1 MLKIENCKMNIDS
14 EFKEKFLNGINDFK
28 DIGISQI
35 TIRNAISL
43 CSSIF
48 YQSNV
53 EFTFV
58 FVNTL
63 QNDDGDDVITL
74 NFSTAN
80 PDPERIEFEI
90 SESNYVKFSY
100 VRYKTDCQYTKS
112 IFVSD
117 FSKIPT
123 EVEFMFKRK

>member
-1 MLKIENCKMNIDS
+1 MVIDS
-14 EFKEKFLNGINDFK
+14 EFKENLLNEINDFK
-28 DIGISQI
+28 NIGISQ
-35 TIRNAISL
+35 TIIKNAISL

-48 YQSNV
+48 YQSNT
-53 EFTFV
+53 EITFV
-58 FVNTL
+58 FVGTL
-63 QNDDGDDVITL
+63 QNDDGDDIITL
-74 NFSTAN
+74 NFSTSS

-117 FSKIPT
+117 FNKIPA
-123 EVEFMFKRK
+123 EVEFMFKCK

>member
-1 MLKIENCKMNIDS
+1 MIVIDS
-14 EFKEKFLNGINDFK
+14 KFKENFLNEINDFK
-28 DIGISQI
+28 GVGISQT
-35 TIRNAISL
+35 TIKNAISL

-48 YQSNV
+48 YQSNT
-53 EFTFV
+53 EITSV
-58 FVNTL
+58 FVGTL
-63 QNDDGDDVITL
+63 QNDDGDDIITL
-74 NFSTAN
+74 TFSTSN
-80 PDPERIEFEI
+80 PDPERIGFEV

-117 FSKIPT
+117 FNKIPT

>member
-1 MLKIENCKMNIDS
+1 MIVIDS
-14 EFKEKFLNGINDFK
+14 EFKENFLNEINDLK
-28 DIGISQI
+28 DVGISQT
-35 TIRNAISL
+35 TIKNAISL

-48 YQSNV
+48 YQSNT
-53 EFTFV
+53 EITSV
-58 FVNTL
+58 FVGTL

-74 NFSTAN
+74 TFSTSN
-80 PDPERIEFEI
+80 PDPERIGFEV

-112 IFVSD
+112 ILVSD
-117 FSKIPT
+117 FNKIPT

>member
-1 MLKIENCKMNIDS
+1 MIVIDS
-14 EFKEKFLNGINDFK
+14 EFKENFLNEINDLK
-28 DIGISQI
+28 DVGISQT
-35 TIRNAISL
+35 TIKNAISL

-48 YQSNV
+48 YQSNT
-53 EFTFV
+53 EITSV
-58 FVNTL
+58 FVGTL

-74 NFSTAN
+74 TFSTSN
-80 PDPERIEFEI
+80 PDPERIGFEV

-117 FSKIPT
+117 FNKIPT

>member
-14 EFKEKFLNGINDFK
+14 EFKEKFLNEINDFK

-100 VRYKTDCQYTKS
+100 VKYKTDCQYTKS

>member
-1 MLKIENCKMNIDS
+1 MNIDS
-14 EFKEKFLNGINDFK
+14 EFKEKILNVINDFK

-35 TIRNAISL
+35 TIKNAISL

-53 EFTFV
+53 ELTFV
-58 FVNTL
+58 FVDTL
-63 QNDDGDDVITL
+63 QNDDVITL

>member
-1 MLKIENCKMNIDS
+1 MIKCYNIKMVIDS
-14 EFKEKFLNGINDFK
+14 EFKENFLNGINDFK
-28 DIGISQI
+28 DIGIPQT
-35 TIRNAISL
+35 TIKNAISL

-48 YQSNV
+48 YQSNT
-53 EFTFV
+53 EITFV
-58 FVNTL
+58 FVGTL

-74 NFSTAN
+74 NFSTSN
-80 PDPERIEFEI
+80 PHPERIEFEI

-100 VRYKTDCQYTKS
+100 VRYKTDCQFTKS

>member
-1 MLKIENCKMNIDS
+1 MIIDS
-14 EFKEKFLNGINDFK
+14 KFKENLLKEISDFK
-28 DIGISQI
+28 NVGISQI
-35 TIRNAISL
+35 IIKNAISL
-43 CSSIF
+43 ANSIF
-48 YQSNV
+48 SQSNAEITYAYV
-53 EFTFV
+53 G
-58 FVNTL
+58 TL
-63 QNDDGDDVITL
+63 QADDGDDIITL

-100 VRYKTDCQYTKS
+100 VRYKIDCQYSKS

-117 FSKIPT
+117 FNKIPT

>member
-1 MLKIENCKMNIDS
+1 MNIDS
-14 EFKEKFLNGINDFK
+14 KFKENFLNEINDFK
-28 DIGISQI
+28 DVGISQI
-35 TIRNAISL
+35 IIKNAISL

-48 YQSNV
+48 YQSNT
-53 EFTFV
+53 EITFV

-74 NFSTAN
+74 NFSTSN

-90 SESNYVKFSY
+90 SESNHVKFSY

-117 FSKIPT
+117 FNKIPA